1 MPFDPSRYPPVGADP
16 VRDKKA
22 SNRGQGPLLQRF
34 AWLIGPILLAGC
46 AVAPSTDIKQP
57 FTAKPKPASAAA
69 ENNGAIFQPSKAV
82 RLFEDRRARQVGDTL
97 TVNLVENTS
106 ASRKS
111 ETTET
116 REASADINV
125 PKPTVLGRSVP
136 LVEDTTWN
144 PESDSTQT
152 YKDNETNS
160 NTFRGAIT
168 VTVTEVLD
176 NGNLVVAGE
185 KRIAINNDTEY
196 LRLAGVV
203 NPAHITAAN
212 SVNSTQ
218 LADVQLESKNSQ
230 GIDKSQLSSMLAR
243 FFLILL
249 PF

>member
-1 MPFDPSRYPPVGADP
+1 MSKTIIA
-16 VRDKKA
+16 
-22 SNRGQGPLLQRF
+22 QLL
-34 AWLIGPILLAGC
+34 LIGSLAGC
-46 AVAPSTDIKQP
+46 SVAPSTDIKQP
-57 FTAKPKPASAAA
+57 LTAKPKPPVSAT
-69 ENNGAIFQPSKAV
+69 ENNGAIFQPNKAV

-106 ASRKS
+106 ATRKS

-125 PKPTVLGRSVP
+125 PTPTVLGRTP
-136 LVEDTTWN
+136 PGILAGDTTWN

-160 NTFRGAIT
+160 NTFKGSIT

-185 KRIAINNDTEY
+185 KRIAINNDSEY

-203 NPAHITAAN
+203 NPAYITSAN
-212 SVNSTQ
+212 TVNSTQ

-243 FFLILL
+243 FFLILM

>member
-1 MPFDPSRYPPVGADP
+1 MRTG
-16 VRDKKA
+16 
-22 SNRGQGPLLQRF
+22 
-34 AWLIGPILLAGC
+34 LAMALAMALGGC
-46 AVAPSTDIKQP
+46 TVAPSTDIQQP
-57 FTAKPKPASAAA
+57 LTARPQPPAAVA
-69 ENNGAIFQPSKAV
+69 ENSGAIFQPNRAV

-106 ASRKS
+106 ATRKS

-116 REASADINV
+116 REATADI
-125 PKPTVLGRSVP
+125 SVP
-136 LVEDTTWN
+136 QPVIAGKWPDGIGASTWN
-144 PESDSTQT
+144 PESDISQT
-152 YKDNETNS
+152 FKDNETNS

-176 NGNLVVAGE
+176 NGNLRVAGE

-203 NPAHITAAN
+203 NPAHITSTN
-212 SVNSTQ
+212 TVNSTQ

-243 FFLILL
+243 FFLVLF